1 MNIRPLTE
9 GDLPQ
14 CRSLWSY
21 CFQDDEAF
29 LDLYF
34 GTYFEDGGGIGAFE
48 GDELIGQVLF
58 TPYRLQVRG
67 RALPAKF
74 LCGVSVWPERRG
86 GGVTTK
92 LMAAA
97 LAALRAEGVP
107 IAPLSPFSPDFY
119 RRYGF
124 EVLAS
129 GYQGACELSR
139 ITARPGGG
147 ERFVRDPG
155 TPAMLQA
162 YRAFAKNY
170 GGVILRDEKEM
181 DYVMGDNALEG
192 GSAVALLRGGREAPA
207 GSGTP
212 GGSGDPGTGT
222 PGGSGTSGGS
232 GDPWAGYLLY
242 RITPEGVRVREMV
255 YADPLAR
262 QSLLAFLASHYS
274 TAKRAVWRE
283 PGVAMMDQG
292 FGDGRGI
299 FTLQPEG
306 MYRVVDVEKAVAAL
320 ALPEPERPF
329 TLRVRDSRAPWNDGV
344 FRFSGEKG
352 RMSARPAYEKPEGE
366 LDIGAFTAYLMGGF
380 TPAELRA
387 AGRLRGGLPEL
398 SRERVFMWETY

>member
-1 MNIRPLTE
+1 MIRPLTE
-9 GDLPQ
+9 KDLPQ
-14 CRSLWSY
+14 CRALWSY

-34 GTYFEDGGGIGAFE
+34 GTYFKDGGGIGAFE
-48 GDELIGQVLF
+48 GDELLGQVLF

-67 RALPAKF
+67 QALCTKF

-86 GGVTTK
+86 GGLTTK

-97 LAALRAEGVP
+97 LAALRAEGIP

-129 GYQGACELSR
+129 GYQGSCELSK
-139 ITARPGGG
+139 ITARMGEG
-147 ERFVRDPG
+147 ERFVRAPG
-155 TPAMLQA
+155 GAAMLAA

-170 GGVILRDEKEM
+170 GGVILRGEREM
-181 DYVMGDNALEG
+181 DYVLGDNALEG
-192 GSAVALLRGGREAPA
+192 GSAVALLRGSGEAPA
-207 GSGTP
+207 GSGEAP
-212 GGSGDPGTGT
+212 AGNA
-222 PGGSGTSGGS
+222 
-232 GDPWAGYLLY
+232 PWAGYLLY

-262 QSLLAFLASHYS
+262 QSLLAFLAAHYS
-274 TAKRAVWRE
+274 TAKRAAWRE
-283 PGVAMMDQG
+283 PGVPMMDQG
-292 FGDGRGI
+292 FSDGRGV

-306 MYRVVDVEKAVAAL
+306 MYRVVDVAEAVAAL
-320 ALPEPERPF
+320 RLPEPERPF
-329 TLRVRDSRAPWNDGV
+329 VLRVRDSRAAWNDGV
-344 FRFSGEKG
+344 FRFAGEKG

-366 LDIGAFTAYLMGGF
+366 LDIGGFTAYLMGGF

-387 AGRLRGGLPEL
+387 AGRLAGELPEL
-398 SRERVFMWETY
+398 PKEPIFMWETY